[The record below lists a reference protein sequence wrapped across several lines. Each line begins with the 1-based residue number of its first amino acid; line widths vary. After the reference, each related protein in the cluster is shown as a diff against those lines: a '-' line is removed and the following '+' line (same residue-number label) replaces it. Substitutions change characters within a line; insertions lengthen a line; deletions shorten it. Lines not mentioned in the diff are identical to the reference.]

1 MKALRRKPGG
11 LSFYDYPQA
20 RGQAPGGMRSQEAP
34 GLRRDAFSPMR
45 ESVQRECL
53 GGGPRFAAG
62 HQGRV
67 RRSQGRL
74 PLRTPVFSG
83 HAAFKSAQ
91 TVRRAMLSHA
101 FSPISAAAPF
111 AGTEKERRPPPRLI
125 SNFIEAMGGGRR
137 FFVPPREAGPVRA
150 GARSALNPSAWMSR
164 NASFAFKRRALRS
177 PGILKGGGPVS
188 ESAPLALEANRA
200 APLKRSLWALSLTGE
215 KVPRRRLLR

>member
-1 MKALRRKPGG
+1 MSPGEFWRKPADSHIHKFFTEGSQIVQHSLPIVWYYHLVRKKARQSLSSLSLFSKMKALRRKPGG

-74 PLRTPVFSG
+74 PLRNPVFSG

-137 FFVPPREAGPVRA
+137 FFVPPQRQ
-150 GARSALNPSAWMSR
+150 AL
-164 NASFAFKRRALRS
+164 
-177 PGILKGGGPVS
+177 
-188 ESAPLALEANRA
+188 
-200 APLKRSLWALSLTGE
+200 
-215 KVPRRRLLR
+215 